1 MPSRQPTARY
11 QVICYE
17 IIGEQRNLIMDSTDQ
32 GFIAA
37 TGSIKGGGSD
47 GELSHAGPRDLQAQ
61 LALMIAND
69 DQLLGKHR
77 SKALNQYERRYR
89 LQLMCRSLLRQR
101 GLLFSRCA
109 L

>member
-1 MPSRQPTARY
+1 VTERGWWRLRTAVNSRGAVN

-17 IIGEQRNLIMDSTDQ
+17 IIGEHRNLIMDSTDH

-37 TGSIKGGGSD
+37 TGSIQGAVID
-47 GELSHAGPRDLQAQ
+47 GELSHAGPLDLRAH

-77 SKALNQYERRYR
+77 PGR
-89 LQLMCRSLLRQR
+89 
-101 GLLFSRCA
+101 
-109 L
+109 